1 VAADVTGDGGALVPI
16 QPEGSTA
23 AGQPEIVSPG
33 PKPAAE
39 HSRAH
44 ALHMPHRS
52 RFVVVYGLL
61 AAALGVAAAGVVVFA
76 GRAIHP
82 APPWSAWRPH
92 GGGLGAA
99 REIGDHVA
107 SSYRLPSG
115 KQLVDVI
122 TKAPSVSPA
131 SNTSI
136 PIHYVAL
143 RGSPKGKVDEII
155 PISQSDSVMFS
166 LCGLG
171 PACAIATGTASVAR
185 GRLVRR
191 EILELALYTFR
202 YSGIDNVIAFMP
214 PKTGSQP
221 QYVVYLRRPDLA
233 EQLHV
238 PLVDTLRSKT
248 PLPNTIPAREVNVVD
263 STTES
268 RLYSFSLSQAQQ
280 GDAILVLD
288 PLPA

>member
-1 VAADVTGDGGALVPI
+1 LAADVIGPTGALPPAEQPAPLPVPVTV
-16 QPEGSTA
+16 QPPSGEGPSS
-23 AGQPEIVSPG
+23 GSVP
-33 PKPAAE
+33 
-39 HSRAH
+39 R
-44 ALHMPHRS
+44 PHRA
-52 RFVVVYGLL
+52 RFFAVYGIL
-61 AAALGVAAAGVVVFA
+61 AVALGAAAAGVAVFA

-82 APPWSAWRPH
+82 APAWSAWRPH

-107 SSYRLPSG
+107 GGYRLPSG

-122 TKAPSVSPA
+122 TKEPSVSPN
-131 SNTSI
+131 NTSI

-143 RGSPKGKVDEII
+143 RGPQGKVDQII
-155 PISQSDSVMFS
+155 PISQSNSVMFS

-171 PACAIATGTASVAR
+171 PSCSIATGTASVAR

-202 YSGIDNVIAFMP
+202 YVSGINNVIAFMP
-214 PKTGSQP
+214 PKPGSAP
-221 QYVVYLRRPDLA
+221 QYVVYLQRPDLA
-233 EQLHV
+233 SELHV
-238 PLVDTLRSKT
+238 PLVDTLRSKP
-248 PLPNTIPAREVNVVD
+248 PLPNAIPAREVTVVD
-263 STTES
+263 SATES

-280 GDAILVLD
+280 GDAILVLA

>member
-1 VAADVTGDGGALVPI
+1 LAADVTGETGALPPAERPAGLPVPA
-16 QPEGSTA
+16 QPPAEERSVA
-23 AGQPEIVSPG
+23 R
-33 PKPAAE
+33 PAAP
-39 HSRAH
+39 
-44 ALHMPHRS
+44 PHRA
-52 RFVVVYGLL
+52 RFLVVYGLL
-61 AAALGVAAAGVVVFA
+61 AVALGAAAAGVVVFA

-82 APPWSAWRPH
+82 APAWSSWRPH

-99 REIGDHVA
+99 REVGDHVA
-107 SSYRLPSG
+107 GAYRLPSG

-131 SNTSI
+131 NNTSI

-143 RGSPKGKVDEII
+143 RGPKGKVDQII
-155 PISQSDSVMFS
+155 PISPSNSVMFS

-171 PACAIATGTASVAR
+171 PSCSIATGTASVAR

-202 YSGIDNVIAFMP
+202 YVSGINNVIAFMP
-214 PKTGSQP
+214 PKRGSAP
-221 QYVVYLRRPDLA
+221 QYVVYLQRSDLA
-233 EQLHV
+233 TELHV

-248 PLPNTIPAREVNVVD
+248 PLANTIPAREVTLVD

-280 GDAILVLD
+280 GDAILVLA